1 MRQAGY
7 GHSINSRKRRVKVFG
22 WINKTAVLR
31 QLSARGRTLIG
42 VVVRLPMVAYNL
54 IRQANLL
61 YPLKT
66 GGMKWED
73 PRQ

>member
-1 MRQAGY
+1 M
-7 GHSINSRKRRVKVFG
+7 FG